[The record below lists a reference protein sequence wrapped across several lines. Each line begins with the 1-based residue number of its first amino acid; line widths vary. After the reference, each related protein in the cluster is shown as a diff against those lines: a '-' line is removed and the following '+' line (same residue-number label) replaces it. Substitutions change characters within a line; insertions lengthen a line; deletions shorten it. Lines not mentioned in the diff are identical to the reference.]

1 MNRSTKNTAQ
11 DRAVLCQRGGELAE
25 FAPLLSELGFTVETH
40 TGDLPGD
47 ELLVGARLVIVA
59 GQRLA
64 EGRVPAVQRWPRTI
78 AVVDDGSKTL
88 AAHLN
93 RIGVAMVVRRPIH
106 PRALR
111 LLMLHELYRGPER
124 RIRKRILIGH
134 PIRTGV
140 GLFKQDATLLELSR
154 TGARISLVNPPK
166 IGTTIQFVLG
176 KELTHSQPIKIQA
189 KVVRCVRPSSAS
201 GHGECEIGLS
211 LSDAGDLARPIQA
224 ILNRFAS
231 GPASI
236 GTAPRSPLDTL
247 STRMTSAPVSA
258 PASTPSSSP
267 LPTPTATR
275 APQGATLPPTGE
287 SRRLPPSYQADLFSA
302 QSPPAPEDPRRGAST
317 PAALA
322 ETTSSGTTFD
332 AVETEIE
339 ILDADFEVLETGE
352 DSDAD
357 LDFELDLDEEFQGD
371 AAGESMTPG
380 DRRQSVRVPYAQRV
394 VALGEQAARVVVGRD
409 LCFGGMRI
417 AANPAFTV
425 GDVLRIALHAG
436 TETEPLV
443 VLAGVE
449 RDDGDDGLVLAFAE
463 LTGGQRDRLEKILS
477 ASSAIQSPGDFT
489 DEVESL
495 IVGELLARVARGR
508 SSTGA

>member
-1 MNRSTKNTAQ
+1 M
-11 DRAVLCQRGGELAE
+11 
-25 FAPLLSELGFTVETH
+25 
-40 TGDLPGD
+40 
-47 ELLVGARLVIVA
+47 
-59 GQRLA
+59 
-64 EGRVPAVQRWPRTI
+64 
-78 AVVDDGSKTL
+78 
-88 AAHLN
+88 
-93 RIGVAMVVRRPIH
+93 
-106 PRALR
+106 
-111 LLMLHELYRGPER
+111 
-124 RIRKRILIGH
+124 
-134 PIRTGV
+134 
-140 GLFKQDATLLELSR
+140 
-154 TGARISLVNPPK
+154 
-166 IGTTIQFVLG
+166 
-176 KELTHSQPIKIQA
+176 
-189 KVVRCVRPSSAS
+189 
-201 GHGECEIGLS
+201 
-211 LSDAGDLARPIQA
+211 
-224 ILNRFAS
+224 
-231 GPASI
+231 
-236 GTAPRSPLDTL
+236 
-247 STRMTSAPVSA
+247 
-258 PASTPSSSP
+258 
-267 LPTPTATR
+267 
-275 APQGATLPPTGE
+275 
-287 SRRLPPSYQADLFSA
+287 
-302 QSPPAPEDPRRGAST
+302 
-317 PAALA
+317 
-322 ETTSSGTTFD
+322 
-332 AVETEIE
+332 
-339 ILDADFEVLETGE
+339 LETGE

-380 DRRQSVRVPYAQRV
+380 DRRQSGRVPYAQRV